1 MNKREMK
8 KALKYFLAREIF
20 LSDALQEKFLLLEG
34 LTVGGV
40 SEATKWRFQKVILE
54 LREEAE

>member
-40 SEATKWRFQKVILE
+40 SEATKTRLHKLILE
-54 LREEAE
+54 LREEAQ